1 MLTKIIIQNVGLLK
15 AFATPDSPKLAPLTV
30 FYARNGRGKSTL
42 TAVLRAARD
51 GCSSTVMGRRSL
63 GNNRAAPVVTLVSD
77 TGSLRFADE
86 KWSAK
91 GAPIEVFDTTFI
103 TDNVFAGELID
114 LAQDRG
120 LFSVIIGAEGVRLAN
135 HLERFNVIAK
145 AAAAKLKEAETAL
158 ADDVPSDMTREAF
171 FALPAGGDYA
181 KRLDEAE
188 RSLKAVQQAEK
199 IAALKSLEALSM
211 PELPAETPAVLT
223 STVAEIDSS
232 ARQRLL
238 DHFKGFKFDK
248 KGEAWISYGVE
259 HIHDDACPFCG
270 RDEVDAAG
278 MVTLYGQI
286 FGETYKAH
294 LATITTAATAVEDA
308 LGEDARTAL
317 ANKITTNAEAA
328 RKWAEYVQLERELP
342 DMAEFAPFVTEAH
355 KAAKA
360 LFDKKRSSPLDCIE
374 AAAEL
379 AAIAASLASA
389 RELLDD
395 YNDVVAAINAA
406 TAKASAATPVTED
419 AAKRAR
425 DNVKKRMERHDPGVE
440 KRVAAY
446 LAAKARDKRAR
457 DIRGQVQTRLKDA
470 NKAAA
475 EHYYERVN
483 HYLGRF
489 GANFTI
495 SKITNSM
502 PGNAGQVDYGLL
514 IKGETVARGRGRQ
527 AEPIPTF
534 RNTLSSGDKTTLAFA
549 FFLAKLEHDPALA
562 TKTVVIDDPM
572 GSHDSN
578 RRQETID
585 TIKAFIA
592 LCRQVIVLSHD
603 EFFLRDVSERC
614 GGVDCAAYQIEF
626 NDGEEWSAA
635 KAVDLDALCASRHA
649 KLLDALTAF
658 VDHRRGDPDEV
669 VLKVRKVL
677 ETHYR
682 RSFSAYFPR
691 KRNLGQIVRDIAA
704 AGPSHPCHGDY
715 VRLESLNAATC
726 DEHHGEDAR
735 FTVKTG
741 VDPDALRVKVRDALE
756 LIGARRPGTSP
767 RSLAAGATPSATP
780 APGSASLA
788 PAGVS

>member
-1 MLTKIIIQNVGLLK
+1 MLKKIVIQNVGLLK
-15 AFATPDSPKLAPLTV
+15 AFATPDSPKLEKLTV

-51 GCSSTVMGRRSL
+51 GCSSTVMARRSL

-77 TGSLRFADE
+77 TGGSLRFANE

-114 LAQDRG
+114 LANDRG
-120 LFSVIIGAEGVRLAN
+120 LFSVIVGAEGVRLAN

-145 AAAAKLKEAETAL
+145 AAAAKLKEAEAAL
-158 ADDVPSDMTREAF
+158 ADDIPSDMTREAF

-188 RSLKAVQQAEK
+188 RALRAVQQAEK
-199 IAALKSLEALSM
+199 IAALKSLGALTM

-248 KGEAWISYGVE
+248 KGEAWINYGVE

-317 ANKITTNAEAA
+317 ANRISTNAEAS
-328 RKWAEYVQLERELP
+328 RKWGEYVQLDRELP
-342 DMAEFAPFVTEAH
+342 DMAEFAPFVVEAH

-360 LFDKKRSSPLDCIE
+360 LLDRKRSSPLDCLE
-374 AAAEL
+374 ATAEL
-379 AAIAASLASA
+379 AAIAASLTSA
-389 RELLDD
+389 GELLDD
-395 YNDVVAAINAA
+395 YNVAVAAINTA
-406 TAKASAATPVTED
+406 TATASATIPVTED
-419 AAKRAR
+419 AATRAR

-440 KRVAAY
+440 KRVAGY
-446 LAAKARDKRAR
+446 LSAKSRDKRAR

-489 GANFTI
+489 GASFTI

-527 AEPIPTF
+527 AEAVPTF

-562 TKTVVIDDPM
+562 GKTVVIDDPM

-614 GGVDCAAYQIEF
+614 GGDCAAYQIEF

-635 KAVDLDALCASRHA
+635 KAADLDALCASRHA
-649 KLLDALTAF
+649 KLVDALTAF
-658 VDHRRGDPDEV
+658 VDNRKGDPDDV

-682 RSFSAYFPR
+682 RSYSAYFPR
-691 KRNLGQIVRDIAA
+691 KRNLGQIVRDIAT
-704 AGPSHPCHGDY
+704 AGSCHPCHRDY
-715 VRLESLNAATC
+715 VMLESLNAATC

-735 FTVKTG
+735 VTVRTG

-756 LIGARRPGTSP
+756 LIGARRPASYPGS
-767 RSLAAGATPSATP
+767 AAGATP
-780 APGSASLA
+780 APGGGILA
-788 PAGVS
+788 PAEVS